1 MFNVRQHLLFFE
13 RLSSRNNKSKND
25 EGTFDRKLKID
36 GKCSSNLG
44 MINDKIIYKNYLKVN
59 SRSDQDMVDHND
71 NINYMS
77 NNENDNKTKRGYING
92 IITTIDD
99 EDELK
104 NKINR
109 SLLKISDEEI
119 NGNRIYDD
127 SLIVE
132 IINAKLERVL
142 GSTSCPASIAIDQ
155 ISGTIA
161 YPAGSTVILYNP
173 RTGVEAHLIGATKN
187 NISALHFSNNGRFLA
202 TGECGHDP
210 KIRIWEVLNTEGKF
224 IGKEVGDLKH
234 HIMGIGAVKFSND
247 DELLISVGNQH
258 DKAIAVWNWR
268 QEVIVA
274 KNNLTSHICA
284 IDVSE
289 NGEYFVTVGVRHVKF
304 WNLSKPEE
312 MKGILQGRSA
322 ILSDKRNN
330 TFTDVVCA
338 SNNRC
343 FALTSTRQL
352 IEFQDKKLINSY
364 ETEEMVPY
372 SLAISDNWLFMG
384 CDNGDIEVYDIDTLQ
399 KVTRLPKPHWLGCDP
414 ETIKNISFFDH
425 KSHPPTSRYP
435 NVHSMVFWKKSNYLT
450 AFYSDRSYYTWGI
463 SSDLSVKKVASSNFH
478 VGAVFGLEVY
488 PFHDSPYLSPN
499 TFFTCGADDTIRV
512 WNIQR
517 NDLMPSKPSIGDN
530 ICSRDLKKT
539 IYFCES
545 FDILNEQPRK
555 NFTTVA
561 SDVLET
567 QTGIR
572 CLKVSPDGR
581 ELAGGFRNGNVVVL
595 NLTKVNFEK
604 IFECEA
610 HDDEVRCMEYSRH
623 DDSSTPYLFATA
635 SRDRNIHLFDPTN
648 KYSHLYIIKE
658 CSSTVTSL
666 LFTNYNNDLFLYT
679 AAADKLVIISKVIK
693 DTKTSEIT
701 VERQTQISC
710 NSGINSVILSPSGN
724 LTAACHDK
732 TIRVLSKTGKEMNV
746 IKGTISNQG
755 QVTKISLDPSG
766 SYSAITCSDR
776 YTYIIEM
783 SSGSCVAVLGGQSD
797 SIASVSFSPDC
808 KRIILVSYSGCIYVW
823 RLSNQL
829 TKKMYLKLG
838 KITNDGRHSIDMDEE
853 VIVNKHFD
861 GNSDRSISPDSVIES
876 ASDSASVVGSKK
888 NQIQGGSNFGSITSV
903 QITGDED
910 DLDSGVGIQQNPNII
925 IQDNLN
931 NREKSFLQRIPNQE
945 TLRPVEINFTEDK
958 NNLSQPPSINIISGN
973 GNSSVKAISQRN
985 QDTSININGEMLN
998 TATQNHLQ
1006 HHPYITS
1013 RSMSNIHHSE
1023 QHQNDRGS
1031 NGPKPPRR
1039 RWGALNNSQHQ
1050 QNNITPMSHQTPPP
1064 SNTFYPPPY
1073 QQPQNPGSSSMSNS
1087 KSLGSIRQQ
1096 MMDERNNSPSLST
1109 TTPRASTMNLRSQI
1123 LENNKIKR
1131 MDDNGEGMVIT
1142 TPTSYSQ
1149 FRREPN
1155 AARNS
1160 ISKRFN
1166 NSDSNSVSSPGS
1178 DRKTSLSCFSSAGR
1192 RQSSIFHG
1200 STQNLRSSGNDKRQI
1215 SINIAAIEDMMS
1227 KSLIIPRTNTNNI
1240 LQNLSSAKRLSNHST
1255 PSRSSDVSS
1264 ILSNSCI
1271 SYNNNNNNNNVKAGI
1286 NVRRKIQMLEGKN
1299 STKAPPGNYT
1309 QSPLHLRS
1317 RSQSPSTLALNQEL
1331 SGIDQNRRRDSNIT
1345 LGGGKSMYSSKSN
1358 LRTLSSATLGQSSTA
1373 LSKLSEIRNKLR
1385 KSQENLALTMALEDQ
1400 DRKEDENTTTSSHS
1414 TITSNSNMLRSR
1426 SIGNLKLTTVTNSIN
1441 IGGRYQEQSPDLKS
1455 LRSRSLA
1462 KSATNLQN
1470 EEFNNIEGMGGNGNN
1485 RQGMGGSR
1493 FSSSIKNLQRSSKP
1507 DLTSPSLYT
1516 NDTFNQFEK
1525 ESNDENNING
1535 SYFSI
1540 TSNKLRKGAVQKRV
1554 ERSQP
1559 KNRLYSRL
1567 DQGLTSGD
1575 SDSNASDVASFST
1588 NQSPYTVGYLNTNY
1602 SSKNTS
1608 STTSSTPQTPTDGDN
1623 NSYSNLGSRTTIEGL
1638 PKSFNSNQFRRFTP
1652 NSNGIGRK
1660 GSNYFAQKLEEEGSP
1675 GVNTIS
1681 PPINNNPMIDFI
1693 ATTPAAQITF
1703 ADHPEILKYEVDEN
1717 YSPKFE
1723 VRVPFSR
1730 NCRDDDFEE
1739 KVRSVTLRRCPST
1752 KIGNDIRKRF
1762 SISGPVFDSS
1772 ILIDRRHTFCHND
1785 TPKRSSYFDTN
1796 NNTTNP
1802 KETTPHYD
1810 QPRYIKNRLQPTPF
1824 RRYPLRSSYYSC
1836 LPLITETE
1844 IRSQGQ
1850 LIEYMT
1856 KHVTECISEFQ
1867 TCLDKLLS
1875 ARHILANDTSLPKE
1889 CTDYLLQAIEKV
1901 SGNARNRL

>member
-1 MFNVRQHLLFFE
+1 
-13 RLSSRNNKSKND
+13 
-25 EGTFDRKLKID
+25 
-36 GKCSSNLG
+36 
-44 MINDKIIYKNYLKVN
+44 
-59 SRSDQDMVDHND
+59 
-71 NINYMS
+71 
-77 NNENDNKTKRGYING
+77 
-92 IITTIDD
+92 
-99 EDELK
+99 
-104 NKINR
+104 
-109 SLLKISDEEI
+109 
-119 NGNRIYDD
+119 
-127 SLIVE
+127 
-132 IINAKLERVL
+132 AKLERVL

-210 KIRIWEVLNTEGKF
+210 KIRVWEVLNTEGKF
-224 IGKEVGDLKH
+224 VGKEVVELKH

-268 QEVIVA
+268 QEAIVA

-304 WNLSKPEE
+304 WNLSKPDE

-414 ETIKNISFFDH
+414 EIIKDISFFNH

-463 SSDLSVKKVASSNFH
+463 SNDLTVKKVASSNFH
-478 VGAVFGLEVY
+478 VGAVFGLEIY

-517 NDLMPSKPSIGDN
+517 NDLMPQKPSIGDN

-545 FDILNEQPRK
+545 YDILNEQPRK

-595 NLTKVNFEK
+595 DLTKVNFER

-710 NSGINSVILSPSGN
+710 NSGINSVVLSPSGN

-931 NREKSFLQRIPNQE
+931 NRDKPFLQRIPNQE

-958 NNLSQPPSINIISGN
+958 NNISQSPSINFN
-973 GNSSVKAISQRN
+973 SVKALPQRN

-1006 HHPYITS
+1006 HHPYIAS

-1023 QHQNDRGS
+1023 QHPNDRGS

-1039 RWGALNNSQHQ
+1039 RWGALNNSQYQ

-1064 SNTFYPPPY
+1064 PNTFYPPPY

-1096 MMDERNNSPSLST
+1096 MIDERNNSPSLST

-1123 LENNKIKR
+1123 LENNKLKR
-1131 MDDNGEGMVIT
+1131 MDDGGEGMVVT

-1155 AARNS
+1155 TTRNS

-1178 DRKTSLSCFSSAGR
+1178 ERKTSLSCFSSAGR
-1192 RQSSIFHG
+1192 RQSSLFHG
-1200 STQNLRSSGNDKRQI
+1200 STQNLRGSGNDKR
-1215 SINIAAIEDMMS
+1215 
-1227 KSLIIPRTNTNNI
+1227 P
-1240 LQNLSSAKRLSNHST
+1240 
-1255 PSRSSDVSS
+1255 
-1264 ILSNSCI
+1264 
-1271 SYNNNNNNNNVKAGI
+1271 
-1286 NVRRKIQMLEGKN
+1286 
-1299 STKAPPGNYT
+1299 PPGNYT

-1331 SGIDQNRRRDSNIT
+1331 MATDQNRRRDSNAT

-1400 DRKEDENTTTSSHS
+1400 DRKEDENTTTSSLS
-1414 TITSNSNMLRSR
+1414 TTSNSNMLRSR

-1441 IGGRYQEQSPDLKS
+1441 IGGRYQEQSPDLKCQ
-1455 LRSRSLA
+1455 RSRSLA
-1462 KSATNLQN
+1462 KSATNLQD
-1470 EEFNNIEGMGGNGNN
+1470 EEFNNIEGVSSKNG
-1485 RQGMGGSR
+1485 QGMGGGSR

-1507 DLTSPSLYT
+1507 DLTNPSLYT

-1588 NQSPYTVGYLNTNY
+1588 NQSPYTGGYLNTNY

-1608 STTSSTPQTPTDGDN
+1608 STTSSTPQTPTEGDN

-1638 PKSFNSNQFRRFTP
+1638 PKSFTSNQFRRFTP
-1652 NSNGIGRK
+1652 NSNGVGRK

-1675 GVNTIS
+1675 GVSMIPPPTNT
-1681 PPINNNPMIDFI
+1681 NNMVDFV
-1693 ATTPAAQITF
+1693 ATTPAAQ
-1703 ADHPEILKYEVDEN
+1703 
-1717 YSPKFE
+1717 SKF
-1723 VRVPFSR
+1723 
-1730 NCRDDDFEE
+1730 
-1739 KVRSVTLRRCPST
+1739 
-1752 KIGNDIRKRF
+1752 
-1762 SISGPVFDSS
+1762 
-1772 ILIDRRHTFCHND
+1772 
-1785 TPKRSSYFDTN
+1785 
-1796 NNTTNP
+1796 
-1802 KETTPHYD
+1802 
-1810 QPRYIKNRLQPTPF
+1810 
-1824 RRYPLRSSYYSC
+1824 
-1836 LPLITETE
+1836 
-1844 IRSQGQ
+1844 
-1850 LIEYMT
+1850 
-1856 KHVTECISEFQ
+1856 
-1867 TCLDKLLS
+1867 
-1875 ARHILANDTSLPKE
+1875 
-1889 CTDYLLQAIEKV
+1889 
-1901 SGNARNRL
+1901 